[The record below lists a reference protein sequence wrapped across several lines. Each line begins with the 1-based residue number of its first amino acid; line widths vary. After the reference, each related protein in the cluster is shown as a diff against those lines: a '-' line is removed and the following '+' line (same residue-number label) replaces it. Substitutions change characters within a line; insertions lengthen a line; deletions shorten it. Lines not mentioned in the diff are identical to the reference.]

1 MNELLKEIIIEAN
14 NKEIIIDGD
23 PFPIAFNTIIYENN
37 NIIYDNSKNDYPTLV
52 ITNQKLFLDK
62 LSEYV
67 NIALSKNLKFPPFT
81 KDIKKNKIKSLIT
94 YLFVNA
100 TTEEFSNPIKLID
113 KNMNFLH
120 DETFKYL
127 NNETSIN
134 LINCLQQSKIN
145 IKIET
150 QSIFMETP
158 NKLKITLE
166 KIDNNELLTY
176 QLPSISYGITINDNN
191 EKECYIYSI
200 LNPKDKKETSGE
212 KIKYQKKISRE
223 LYKLNANV
231 YENESEEYQNFKQNN
246 SDYYPENI
254 SDVSP
259 SSLIS
264 LTILLSLLEK
274 ENITKIK
281 VVPYLPLRYLSRE
294 LIIDETTNQDKKA
307 LLEERSLLIQNNI
320 TDKFIRT
327 FRRIGFHLNGI
338 EITSFPYEIS
348 EFLEIKVSHSNS
360 INNPILAEIYNNMEL
375 MEINKKHQK

>member
-1 MNELLKEIIIEAN
+1 MNELLKEIILEAN

-23 PFPIAFNTIIYENN
+23 SFPIAFNTIIYENN
-37 NIIYDNSKNDYPTLV
+37 NIIYNNTNSNYPTL
-52 ITNQKLFLDK
+52 IIKNQKLFLDK
-62 LSEYV
+62 LTKYI

-81 KDIKKNKIKSLIT
+81 KDIKKNQIKSLIT

-100 TTEEFSNPIKLID
+100 TTEEFLNPIKLID
-113 KNMNFLH
+113 KNIDFLN

-127 NNETSIN
+127 NNETSIH
-134 LINCLQQSKIN
+134 LTNCLQQSKIN
-145 IKIET
+145 IKNET

-166 KIDNNELLTY
+166 KTNNTELLTY
-176 QLPSISYGITINDNN
+176 QLPSISYGITINENN

-200 LNPKDKKETSGE
+200 LNPKEKKETNE
-212 KIKYQKKISRE
+212 EIIKYQKKISRE

-231 YENESEEYQNFKQNN
+231 YENESNEYKDFKQNN

-307 LLEERSLLIQNNI
+307 LLEERSLLIQSNI

-338 EITSFPYEIS
+338 EITSFPYELS
-348 EFLEIKVSHSNS
+348 EFLEIKLSHSNS